1 MSARARPAAATST
14 LPDTRAAAE
23 EAAERVRDGLD
34 GAPADL
40 AFLFLSAEHAPYA
53 EQAAA
58 AIMDVLQPGA
68 LAGATGQ
75 AVIGT
80 GRELEGEPAVSLLAT
95 SLPGG
100 RARVHHLSVRDTGEG
115 PAVEL
120 PADLVPAPGEPM
132 LLMADPYTFPADAFL
147 EGVAG
152 RFGAAVAVGGL
163 ASGASGPGGHALVCG
178 RRVLRHGA
186 VAVVV
191 EGGVGLRVLV
201 SQGCAP
207 VGPEMVI
214 TSAEGNVI
222 HELAGRPAY
231 ARLTEIVAG
240 LDEHGRRLVQNG
252 LLAGLVID
260 ENRAEYGS
268 DDYLMRAVMGGDADE
283 GSLIVGDTVRVGQT
297 FRFHARDA
305 ESADADLRAALR
317 AQTRHGERPQAALLF
332 ACNGR
337 GTNMYPDTD
346 HDAAAVADE
355 LGPIPL
361 AGMFCA
367 GEIGPVGGQTFLHG
381 FTATMALIAGR
392 DGDDDPL

>member
-1 MSARARPAAATST
+1 MSPTARTAAAIST

-23 EAAERVRDGLD
+23 EVAGRVRDELGD
-34 GAPADL
+34 APADL
-40 AFLFLSAEHAPYA
+40 VVVFLSTEHAPFA
-53 EQAAA
+53 EDAAA
-58 AIMDVLQPGA
+58 AIADILHPAA
-68 LAGATGQ
+68 LAGATAQ

-80 GRELEGEPAVSLLAT
+80 GRELEDGPAISLLAT
-95 SLPGG
+95 SLPSG

-115 PAVEL
+115 PAVEV
-120 PADLVPAPGEPM
+120 PADLVPSPGQPM
-132 LLMADPYTFPADAFL
+132 LLIADPYTFPADAFL
-147 EGVAG
+147 DGVAG
-152 RFGAAVAVGGL
+152 RFGSAVAVGGL

-186 VAVVV
+186 IAVVV
-191 EGGVGLRVLV
+191 EGGVGLQVVV

-231 ARLTEIVAG
+231 ERLTEIVAG
-240 LDEHGRRLVQNG
+240 LDERGRGMVQNG

-260 ENRAEYGS
+260 ENRAEYGP

-283 GSLIVGDTVRVGQT
+283 GSLMVGEAVRVGQT

-305 ESADADLRAALR
+305 ESADADLRSALR
-317 AQTRHGERPQAALLF
+317 SHTANGDRPQAALLF

-337 GTNMYPDTD
+337 GTNMYPDSD

-381 FTATMALIAGR
+381 FTATMALLVNREA
-392 DGDDDPL
+392 DV

>member
-1 MSARARPAAATST
+1 MTPGARPAAATST

-23 EAAERVRDGLD
+23 EAAEAVLDGLA
-34 GAPADL
+34 GAPADV
-40 AFLFLSAEHAPYA
+40 AFLFLSPEHAADA

-58 AIMDVLQPGA
+58 AVADILRPGA
-68 LAGATGQ
+68 LAGATGE

-80 GRELEGEPAVSLLAT
+80 GRELEGVPALSLLAT

-100 RARVHHLSVRDTGEG
+100 RARAHHLSVRDTGDG
-115 PAVEL
+115 PAVEM
-120 PADLVPAPGEPM
+120 PIDLVPTPGEPM

-147 EGVAG
+147 DGVSG
-152 RFGAAVAVGGL
+152 RFNGAVAVGGL
-163 ASGASGPGGHALVCG
+163 ASGGGGPGEHALVCG

-191 EGGVGLRVLV
+191 EGGVALRVLV

-214 TSAEGNVI
+214 TSAEGNII

-231 ARLTEIVAG
+231 ERLTDIVAG
-240 LDEHGRRLVQNG
+240 LDDHGRGLVQRG

-260 ENRAEYGS
+260 ENRDDYGS
-268 DDYLMRAVMGGDADE
+268 DDYLMRAVMGGDADQ
-283 GSLIVGDTVRVGQT
+283 GSLVVGDSVRVGQT

-305 ESADADLRAALR
+305 ASADADLRAALR
-317 AQTRHGERPQAALLF
+317 ASAADGERPEAALLF

-337 GTNMYPDTD
+337 GTNMYADPD
-346 HDAAAVADE
+346 HDAGAVADE

-361 AGMFCA
+361 AGMFCS
-367 GEIGPVGGQTFLHG
+367 GEIGPVGGHTFLHG
-381 FTATMALIAGR
+381 FTATMALFMRR
-392 DGDDDPL
+392 DG

>member
-1 MSARARPAAATST
+1 MSAPVRPAAAVST

-23 EAAERVRDGLD
+23 EAAERVRDGLE
-34 GAPADL
+34 GAPADV
-40 AFLFLSAEHAPYA
+40 AFLFLSPDHAGDA

-58 AIMDVLQPGA
+58 AVADILRPGA
-68 LAGATGQ
+68 LAGATGE

-80 GRELEGEPAVSLLAT
+80 GRELEGMPALSLLAT
-95 SLPGG
+95 SLGGG
-100 RARVHHLSVRDTGEG
+100 RARAHHLSVRETDDG
-115 PAVEL
+115 PAVEM
-120 PADLVPAPGEPM
+120 PVDLVPSAGAPM

-147 EGVAG
+147 EGVSG
-152 RFGAAVAVGGL
+152 RFDGAVAVGGL
-163 ASGASGPGGHALVCG
+163 ASGAEGPGGHALVCG

-191 EGGVGLRVLV
+191 EGVDMQVLV

-214 TSAEGNVI
+214 TSAEGNTI

-231 ARLTEIVAG
+231 ERLTDIVAG
-240 LDEHGRRLVQNG
+240 LDDHGRDLVQNG

-260 ENRAEYGS
+260 ENRDEYGS
-268 DDYLMRAVMGGDADE
+268 DDYLMRAVMGGDADQ
-283 GSLIVGDTVRVGQT
+283 GSLVVGDAVRVGQT

-305 ESADADLRAALR
+305 ESADIDLRTALR
-317 AQTRHGERPQAALLF
+317 ASAANGERPAAALLF

-337 GTNMYPDTD
+337 GTNMYPDPD
-346 HDAAAVADE
+346 HDAGAVTDE

-361 AGMFCA
+361 AGMFCS

-381 FTATMALIAGR
+381 FTATMALFTSR
-392 DGDDDPL
+392 DGNGR

>member
-1 MSARARPAAATST
+1 MTRRVRSAAATST

-23 EAAERVRDGLD
+23 EAAGRVREGLA

-58 AIMDVLQPGA
+58 AIADILRPGA

-80 GRELEGEPAVSLLAT
+80 GRELEGEPALSLLAT

-100 RARVHHLSVRDTGEG
+100 RARVHHLSVRETGDG

-120 PADLVPAPGEPM
+120 PADLMPAPGEPM

-163 ASGASGPGGHALVCG
+163 ASGGSGPGAHALVCG

-191 EGGVGLRVLV
+191 EGGIGLRVLV

-207 VGPEMVI
+207 IGPEMVI

-222 HELAGRPAY
+222 HSLAGRPAY
-231 ARLTEIVAG
+231 ERLTEIVAG
-240 LDEHGRRLVQNG
+240 LDDHGREIVQNG

-268 DDYLMRAVMGGDADE
+268 DDYLMRAIMGGDADL

-317 AQTRHGERPQAALLF
+317 VQAENGERPEAALLF

-337 GTNMYPDTD
+337 GRNMYPDSD

-381 FTATMALIAGR
+381 FTATMALITSR
-392 DGDDDPL
+392 DGDELGL

>member
-1 MSARARPAAATST
+1 MSGRVRPAAAVSM

-23 EAAERVRDGLD
+23 EVAERVRDGLA
-34 GAPADL
+34 GAPADV
-40 AFLFLSAEHAPYA
+40 AFLFLSPDHATDAEEAV
-53 EQAAA
+53 A
-58 AIMDVLQPGA
+58 AIADVLQPKA
-68 LAGATGQ
+68 LAGATGE

-80 GRELEGEPAVSLLAT
+80 GRELEGVPAMSLLAT

-100 RARVHHLSVRDTGEG
+100 RARVHHLSVLDTGDG
-115 PAVEL
+115 PAVEM
-120 PADLVPAPGEPM
+120 PSGLVPSAGEPM

-147 EGVAG
+147 DGVSG
-152 RFGAAVAVGGL
+152 RFDGAVAVGGL
-163 ASGASGPGGHALVCG
+163 ASGGDGPGQHALVCG
-178 RRVLRHGA
+178 RRVHRHGA

-191 EGGVGLRVLV
+191 EGGVGMRVLV

-214 TSAEGNVI
+214 TSAEGNII

-231 ARLTEIVAG
+231 ERLTDIVAA
-240 LDEHGRRLVQNG
+240 LDDHGRGLVQRG

-268 DDYLMRAVMGGDADE
+268 DDYLMRAVMGGDADQ
-283 GSLIVGDTVRVGQT
+283 GSLVVGDAVRVGQT

-317 AQTRHGERPQAALLF
+317 AHTANGERPEAALLF

-337 GTNMYPDTD
+337 GTNMYADAD
-346 HDAAAVADE
+346 HDAGAVAE
-355 LGPIPL
+355 EFGPIPL
-361 AGMFCA
+361 AGMFCS
-367 GEIGPVGGQTFLHG
+367 GEIGPVGGHTFLHG
-381 FTATMALIAGR
+381 FTATMALLTSREA
-392 DGDDDPL
+392 